1 MKYTNIKKVQLD
13 IYNGVKYER
22 GTEQIAEEFRDI
34 EAFEVKQIPDYEAEA
49 MGFDFDD
56 IDPYQE
62 YLVLY
67 YQNGQTEIW
76 RNSYVDMFKAYR

>member
-1 MKYTNIKKVQLD
+1 MKHTYKRKIQLD
-13 IYNGVKYER
+13 IYNGVKYNK

-34 EAFEVKQIPDYEAEA
+34 EAFEVKQIPDDEAKA
-49 MGFDFDD
+49 MG
-56 IDPYQE
+56 IDELDPLQE

-76 RNSYVDMFKAYR
+76 RNSYVDMFRAY